1 MFLGIEFFCHRLQ
14 NKFPSIPIFNNKQQ
28 SFDKSLML
36 DADARKIGIYMP
48 YDWPNLGVLKA
59 HREWICVVIGD
70 RWCQKSSWCST
81 GRELQSPRMLRVFP
95 DSGRISSIPNK
106 SYVMLTHG
114 RMSCAVSLLIQ
125 FNSKCFKK
133 SFIIFSF
140 FYWTSTVYPRFFQ
153 YYVTTCMILKLST
166 LVRKIFF
173 APLISLCTYEKV
185 IIKDSNK
192 DHIENSHKDY
202 SYILNIYIYIYLMT
216 LVVKLIIQYRNI
228 ENIFNITRKN
238 FCKNNTTK
246 KQRIQCTFVIT
257 THSSSVQEFPKDKA
271 YKDKPCIT
279 TD

>member
-36 DADARKIGIYMP
+36 DADSRKIGIYMP
-48 YDWPNLGVLKA
+48 CDWPNLGVLKA
-59 HREWICVVIGD
+59 HREWICVVIRD
-70 RWCQKSSWCST
+70 RWCQRSSWCST
-81 GRELQSPRMLRVFP
+81 VRELQSPRMLRVFP

-140 FYWTSTVYPRFFQ
+140 FIEPLPSTLDFFNITWQ
-153 YYVTTCMILKLST
+153 FAWSFKLST

-202 SYILNIYIYIYLMT
+202 SYILNIYIYIWW
-216 LVVKLIIQYRNI
+216 
-228 ENIFNITRKN
+228 
-238 FCKNNTTK
+238 
-246 KQRIQCTFVIT
+246 
-257 THSSSVQEFPKDKA
+257 H
-271 YKDKPCIT
+271 
-279 TD
+279 